1 MRIGFKGVEL
11 PEGKVKFQDATLE
24 ALAEKDKPKKVSPF
38 YAEFVADE
46 FDTCDAI
53 VIHEDHLLDLL
64 ILDME
69 KVEMRLSRLNGSA
82 GGEGQIMS
90 RCMLQL
96 EEEVPLCDIDF
107 TKEESAAVALA
118 APLSLKPVIRVGD
131 EFDINQI
138 IAEALDRTGSMF
150 FYTSGP
156 TESHA
161 WLVDKG
167 STIVT
172 CAGKIHTALA
182 RGFIKADI
190 VSFDD
195 YMSLHSFND
204 CKAKGVAR
212 LVDRDYIIQDK
223 EVVEIRFNRS

>member
-1 MRIGFKGVEL
+1 MRIGFKGIEL
-11 PEGKVKFQDATLE
+11 PEGKVKFQDETLE

-46 FDTCDAI
+46 FDGCDAI
-53 VIHEDHLLDLL
+53 AIREDQLLDLL

-69 KVEMRLSRLNGSA
+69 KVEMRLSRLNGNAVS
-82 GGEGQIMS
+82 EQPLMS
-90 RCMLQL
+90 RCMAQL
-96 EEEVPLCDIDF
+96 EEEVPLCDIQF
-107 TKEESAAVALA
+107 TKEERAIVELA

-131 EFDINQI
+131 EPDVNQI
-138 IAEALDRTGSMF
+138 IAEALDRTGNMF

-195 YMSLHSFND
+195 YISHHSFND
-204 CKAKGVAR
+204 CKAKGIAR
-212 LVDRDYIIQDK
+212 LVDRDYIIQER
-223 EVVEIRFNRS
+223 EVIEIRFNRS